1 MANIKFSQFSQS
13 TDVANVD
20 FVVGYDGATNVRISP
35 ADLVAT
41 AGPFLPLAGGTMTGV
56 LKLNDGVVLQIGSSA
71 DLQLFHE
78 TDNSFISNN
87 IGDLTIRNI
96 ANDKDII
103 FQSDNGSGG
112 VTTYFKLWG
121 LISSLAVYKDML
133 FVNDGDGGKLKFGAS
148 QDFQI
153 YHDSS
158 DSYLDNQTGNLFIV
172 NKADD
177 KNIIFQSDDGS
188 GGIATYFTVD
198 GANEVTS
205 FQKDSKH
212 EDNIKAYFGNA
223 SDLQIYHDGDNSYI
237 KETGTG
243 TLNLQGSTQV
253 LISGTNG
260 EVGVQYVE
268 NAGVGLRHNNVTKLT
283 TTSTGVEVSGSATL
297 DSTSNTTL
305 RIQAKNPTAFNDPIL
320 EFVTHNEASG
330 ASSGKIQLTNG
341 TFNSNDMAFFTETSN
356 SVTEKMR
363 IFSNGSLTLNAYDA
377 ANQTGT
383 ATYLLGTDANGN
395 VVKTTTVP
403 SGSGGPYLPLAGGTM
418 TGDLLINTTGGYF
431 EVDVSDNSIKHADN
445 TKAKFGTGNDFSI
458 YHNGTDGYLKNET
471 GHLIIPVGNVG
482 IGTTSPSEKLEVNG
496 NIKVIESGENPDVS
510 VFHSDGSYAKL
521 YGNGLFLNRATSYVA
536 PVADNFGSLAVGY
549 NGVRWGNVEINA
561 ATVKFENGAN
571 EIMRVASSGNVG
583 IGDTA
588 PTEKLTVTGGK
599 VRINKQDEALI
610 INAISNNGSYINFT
624 NTTTTYGYIGA
635 ANQIIA
641 AGATTQLGLRSQ
653 SDMLF
658 STGGSTERMRITS
671 AGNVGIGTTSP
682 ASKLEVDGGDI
693 EVDDSA
699 SGLILRSPD
708 GTRYRVTVANGGTL
722 SVAAV

>member
-41 AGPFLPLAGGTMTGV
+41 AGPFLPLAGGTMTGSI
-56 LKLNDGVVLQIGSSA
+56 LLNDNVQLQLGTSA
-71 DLQLFHE
+71 DLQFYHDGSQTLMLNN
-78 TDNSFISNN
+78 TDNLVFKQAA
-87 IGDLTIRNI
+87 D
-96 ANDKDII
+96 DKDII
-103 FQSDNGSGG
+103 FQSDDGSGG

-153 YHDSS
+153 YHDGS

-177 KNIIFQSDDGS
+177 KDIRFQTDNGS
-188 GGIATYFTVD
+188 GGTTTYFTID
-198 GANEVTS
+198 GVNELNQ
-205 FQKDSKH
+205 FSKNVSLP
-212 EDNIKAYFGNA
+212 DNVIAKFGNS
-223 SDLQIYHDGDNSYI
+223 SDLQIYHDGSNSYI
-237 KETGTG
+237 TDSGTG
-243 TLNLQGSTQV
+243 NLRIRSTSLRLENTDSSNMIVANGGGSVSLYYNANKKIETTDTGVGITGALDIKVGAAIHGTITSSSDSLTLNARNTGNMLFQSGGS
-253 LISGTNG
+253 
-260 EVGVQYVE
+260 
-268 NAGVGLRHNNVTKLT
+268 
-283 TTSTGVEVSGSATL
+283 
-297 DSTSNTTL
+297 
-305 RIQAKNPTAFNDPIL
+305 
-320 EFVTHNEASG
+320 
-330 ASSGKIQLTNG
+330 
-341 TFNSNDMAFFTETSN
+341 
-356 SVTEKMR
+356 EKMK

-403 SGSGGPYLPLAGGTM
+403 SGSGGPFLPLAGGTM

-445 TKAKFGTGNDFSI
+445 TKAKFGTGNNFSI

-471 GHLIIPVGNVG
+471 GDLLIPSGNVG
-482 IGTTSPSEKLEVNG
+482 IGTTSPT
-496 NIKVIESGENPDVS
+496 
-510 VFHSDGSYAKL
+510 AKL
-521 YGNGLFLNRATSYVA
+521 DVYTAASFRADVATGNPLISIVNNTATSSTAGTATIKFTQANTQAGGKIISGRDGDYS
-536 PVADNFGSLAVGY
+536 GG
-549 NGVRWGNVEINA
+549 A
-561 ATVKFENGAN
+561 ARSSNLQFYTSTA
-571 EIMRVASSGNVG
+571 AS
-583 IGDTA
+583 D
-588 PTEKLTVTGGK
+588 TEK
-599 VRINKQDEALI
+599 
-610 INAISNNGSYINFT
+610 
-624 NTTTTYGYIGA
+624 
-635 ANQIIA
+635 
-641 AGATTQLGLRSQ
+641 
-653 SDMLF
+653 
-658 STGGSTERMRITS
+658 MRITA
-671 AGNVGIGTTSP
+671 AGNVGIGTTNPSARLDILTNSSTGDNSIDRHVRFRADNGEERFNFFVGRSGNSSNLQMYDSSEVVKVVLNTGDNSYFNGGNVGIGTASP

>member
-41 AGPFLPLAGGTMTGV
+41 AGPFLPLAGGTMTGSI
-56 LKLNDGVVLQIGSSA
+56 LLNDNVQLQLGTSA
-71 DLQLFHE
+71 DLQFYHDGSQTLMLNN
-78 TDNSFISNN
+78 TDNLVFKQAA
-87 IGDLTIRNI
+87 D
-96 ANDKDII
+96 DKDII
-103 FQSDNGSGG
+103 FQSDDGSGG

-153 YHDSS
+153 YHDGS

-445 TKAKFGTGNDFSI
+445 TKAKFGTGNNFSI

-624 NTTTTYGYIGA
+624 NTTTPYGYIGA
-635 ANQIIA
+635 ANQVIV